1 MLFVNNRF
9 RIWFTLCIGW
19 FTMTNSALGM
29 AWDALT
35 PYQKHLVTFVLPES
49 RAEVYQAD
57 DIQAFLQRHGTRS
70 GIYHAVGMLY
80 RNEGADRKNAQLV
93 MRDLLKL
100 QYNIPG
106 EKNHGMWRTGVG
118 KDREDQNWREF
129 VGVGFIMAREYF
141 GHVLDPDLV
150 RDMDEALIRA
160 AQGASVRDV
169 SPEYTNIA
177 LMSAFLL
184 NYTGHIASNPAFI
197 EQGKNKAKAILDL
210 FFQYNTFTEFNSPTY
225 YGTNFLGL
233 GLWRELGK
241 SSELRTWAQEIET
254 VFWKQIAQ
262 CYHAGLKNL
271 CGPYVRGYGMDM
283 TQYAALVGLCI
294 AMGLEDG
301 EHAPLPNTKDRAFE
315 WAYAPL
321 FALLNVKP
329 PKDLLDQFKTFSE
342 SREVLYQIPHRK
354 KVFQAQVLLEPTWM
368 MGAATGMRRRWNQHC
383 PGTVHWAVG
392 NQVAWLLVEG
402 ENAAEVKIEDRK
414 LQIYLTEPDAVF
426 PLRILIYAPD
436 ADLKTIAD
444 ATWTLPGMTFQV
456 ETPLSSPQV
465 QMIEDQR
472 FGDVMEV
479 TFPISSTLTTD
490 RPVLV
495 LSPYKTERH

>member
-1 MLFVNNRF
+1 
-9 RIWFTLCIGW
+9 
-19 FTMTNSALGM
+19 MTNSALGIE
-29 AWDALT
+29 WDALT
-35 PYQKHLVTFVLPES
+35 PYQKHLVTFVMPES
-49 RAEVYQAD
+49 SSSVWDAN
-57 DIQAFLQRHGTRS
+57 DIQVFLQRHGTRS

-80 RNEGADRKNAQLV
+80 RNEGADRENAQIV
-93 MRDLLKL
+93 MRNLLNL
-100 QYNIPG
+100 QYNTPG

-141 GHVLDPDLV
+141 GDVLDPDLM
-150 RDMDEALIRA
+150 RDLDAALIRA
-160 AQGASVRDV
+160 AQGAAVRDV

-184 NYTGHIASNPAFI
+184 NYTGHIASHPAFQ
-197 EQGKNKAKAILDL
+197 EQGKEKAKAILDL
-210 FFQYNTFTEFNSPTY
+210 FSLYNTFTEFNSPTY
-225 YGTNFLGL
+225 YGTNLLGL

-241 SSELRTWAQEIET
+241 SPELRTWANEIET

-262 CYHAGLKNL
+262 CYHAGLKNV

-283 TQYAALVGLCI
+283 TKYAALVGLCI
-294 AMGLEDG
+294 AMGLEDA

-329 PKDLLDQFKTFSE
+329 PTDQLNVFKTFSDA
-342 SREVLYQIPHRK
+342 REILYEIPHRN

-392 NQVAWLLVEG
+392 NQVGWLLVDG

-414 LQIYLTEPDAVF
+414 LHIYLTQIDVAH
-426 PLRILIYAPD
+426 PLRILIYAPQ
-436 ADLKTIAD
+436 ANLKTIIGD
-444 ATWTLPGMTFQV
+444 TWTLPGMTFHV
-456 ETPLSSPQV
+456 ETALPAPTAQ
-465 QMIEDQR
+465 IKEEKG
-472 FGDVMEV
+472 FGDIIEII
-479 TFPISSTLTTD
+479 FPISNTLTTD
-490 RPVLV
+490 GPVLV
-495 LSPYKTERH
+495 LSPSKTE